1 MFTLELFAREQNK
14 ARPYAQSEKEWK
26 IKATLCGREMN
37 YKYKSIDANYKHL
50 K

>member
-14 ARPYAQSEKEWK
+14 AQPYAQSEREGK
-26 IKATLCGREMN
+26 IKATLCGRKMN

-50 K
+50 Q